1 MLRSALVS
9 MALLVTS
16 MAQPPRTP
24 DTEAQRAALKK
35 LDFLVGKWSGEARVE
50 RGSGE
55 PLELIQT
62 EEAQYKLDGL
72 ILTIEGIG
80 KTKPRARLR
89 FRHSVSFLTMMKRER
104 TTCAPITTAAIWRPT

>member
-1 MLRSALVS
+1 
-9 MALLVTS
+9 
-16 MAQPPRTP
+16 
-24 DTEAQRAALKK
+24 
-35 LDFLVGKWSGEARVE
+35 
-50 RGSGE
+50 
-55 PLELIQT
+55 
-62 EEAQYKLDGL
+62 L